1 MRYNKKTHKAKD
13 LVQNP
18 KAAPSENDLGAESL
32 EREPMK
38 LYSFNAPESLMNELK
53 QISIK
58 NMVPMS
64 AMIRASIMEYIKRVK
79 Q

>member
-1 MRYNKKTHKAKD
+1 MRHNKKTHRVKN
-13 LVQNP
+13 LSQGVNP
-18 KAAPSENDLGAESL
+18 APSQKNTGVESL
-32 EREPMK
+32 ERETMK

-53 QISIK
+53 KLSIE

-64 AMIRASIMEYIKRVK
+64 AMIRASIMEYIKRGK